1 MRLLLARS
9 SDGFLARGPD
19 DDMRWT
25 GQSDKAAFRL
35 LTLSN
40 GNDVLLAGSRTF
52 DQMPKLPGR
61 QMERLSRKGDAGT
74 ADSWKEGTSLEV
86 AAACWPD
93 AWLIG
98 GPTVAAEAL
107 RAGLVRRAF
116 IMTAPVALEQGIR
129 ADEVM
134 NLLPE
139 KPEHSIKL
147 CGVIVSIYTEDQQWP
162 GR

>member
-9 SDGFLARGPD
+9 SDGFLARGPE

-40 GNDVLLAGSRTF
+40 GNDVLLAGSRTY
-52 DQMPKLPGR
+52 DQMPRLPGR
-61 QMERLSRKGDAGT
+61 TMERLSRDGLTLELAAG
-74 ADSWKEGTSLEV
+74 AY
-86 AAACWPD
+86 PD

-107 RAGLVRRAF
+107 RRGLVRRAF
-116 IMTAPVALEQGIR
+116 IMTAPVALESGIR
-129 ADEVM
+129 ADEVAG
-134 NLLPE
+134 LLPE
-139 KPEHSIKL
+139 EPEHSIKR
-147 CGVIVSIYTEDQQWP
+147 CGVIVSIYTEDQAWP